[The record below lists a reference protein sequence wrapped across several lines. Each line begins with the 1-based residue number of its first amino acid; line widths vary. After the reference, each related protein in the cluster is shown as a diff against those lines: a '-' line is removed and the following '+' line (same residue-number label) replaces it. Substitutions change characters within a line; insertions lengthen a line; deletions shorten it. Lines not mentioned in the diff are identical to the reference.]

1 MKNVIIGIL
10 INNNREI
17 IVMWYVVV
25 PYTGGYQLTLT
36 IIIIIIAECSSTV
49 PIIIIM
55 PPRGIDTPQRESTN
69 MHAEG
74 RVIGSVMP
82 ASLPTVHTSRFRVIP
97 KDNR

>member
-17 IVMWYVVV
+17 TVMWYVVV

-49 PIIIIM
+49 PIILIM
-55 PPRGIDTPQRESTN
+55 PPRGIDTPLEWTVWSESLRDQGVN
-69 MHAEG
+69 
-74 RVIGSVMP
+74 
-82 ASLPTVHTSRFRVIP
+82 
-97 KDNR
+97 